1 MEGLLPICR
10 YSFHARIFPHNN
22 IYSNLNISNGKKS
35 PQTTFTT
42 VVQSAKPLTMPPPE
56 KLFHGRRKSA
66 PPMKIVDLPE
76 RMFKSIDR
84 FIANFMDLPLQPSI
98 DPTKV
103 LAGNFAPV
111 AELPPNPCEIVEGHL
126 PSCLDGAYIRV
137 GPNPQFIP
145 RGPYHLLDGDGM
157 LHSIRISG
165 GGATFC
171 RRYVKTY
178 KYQVENKMGYPIFPS
193 VFSSF
198 NGFSASAARLL
209 LAAARVMAGQLNPMA
224 NGFGLANTSL
234 SFFCG
239 RLYALCESDFPYAV
253 KLTPDGDLVTVG
265 RQVFHDEPFASMT
278 AHLKVDPTTGEVFA
292 FRYNILRRPFMTV
305 FRISPDGRRQKEV
318 PIFSLNS
325 ASFVHDFAVTQN
337 YAVFPDTQIVMDP
350 MEILRGKSPVGV
362 DPRKMPRIGVMP
374 RYADEESEMTWID
387 VPGLNILH
395 VVNAWEEDDGDTIV
409 MVASNTLMVEHAMDQ
424 METRQLSLEK
434 ITIDAKAKKVV
445 ARCPLSDKNLD
456 MGVIN
461 PQYAQNKNRYI
472 YATVTDQLPK
482 AAGVMKIDLSVS
494 SGPDGNHVDSIVA
507 SRLYEPGCYG
517 GEPYFVA
524 REPDNPAAEEDD
536 GYLVTY
542 MHDENANESWF
553 LVMDAKSPNLEIVAK
568 VRMPGR
574 VPYGFHGLFVS
585 ENNLV
590 S

>member
-1 MEGLLPICR
+1 MEALPICR

-22 IYSNLNISNGKKS
+22 IYSNVNISNAKKS

-42 VVQSAKPLTMPPPE
+42 VVQSAKPLIMPPPPPK
-56 KLFHGRRKSA
+56 KLFHGRRKYSVSA
-66 PPMKIVDLPE
+66 PPMKIINDFPE

-84 FIANFMDLPLQPSI
+84 FITNFMDLPLHPSI

-111 AELPPNPCEIVEGHL
+111 AELPPTPCEIVEGYL

-178 KYQVENKMGYPIFPS
+178 KYELENKMGYPIFPS

-209 LAAARVMAGQLNPMA
+209 LAAARVFAGQLNPIA

-239 RLYALCESDFPYAV
+239 GLYALCESDFPYAV
-253 KLTPDGDLVTVG
+253 KLTPDGDLVTIG
-265 RQVFHDEPFASMT
+265 RQIFHGEPFASMT
-278 AHLKVDPTTGEVFA
+278 AHPKVDPTTGEVFA
-292 FRYNILRRPFMTV
+292 FRYNILRPPFMTV
-305 FRISPDGRRQKEV
+305 FRISPDGRKQKEV

-350 MEILRGKSPVGV
+350 MEILRGKSPVGT
-362 DPRKMPRIGVMP
+362 DPRKTPRIGVMP
-374 RYADEESEMTWID
+374 RYVDDESEMTWID

-395 VVNAWEEDDGDTIV
+395 VVNAWEEDNGDTIV
-409 MVASNTLMVEHAMDQ
+409 MVASNTLTVEHAMDQ
-424 METRQLSLEK
+424 MGTRQLSLEK
-434 ITIDAKAKKVV
+434 ITIAAKAKKVV
-445 ARCPLSDKNLD
+445 ARCPVSDKNLD

-461 PQYAQNKNRYI
+461 PHYAQNKNRYI

-482 AAGVMKIDLSVS
+482 AAGVVKIDLSIS
-494 SGPDGNHVDSIVA
+494 WSGTDANSIVA
-507 SRLYEPGCYG
+507 SRLYGPGCYG

-524 REPDNPAAEEDD
+524 NNNLAAAEEDD

-542 MHDENANESWF
+542 MHDENTDESWF
-553 LVMDAKSPNLEIVAK
+553 LVMNAKSPNLEIVAK

-585 ENNLV
+585 ENNL
-590 S
+590 